1 MEGSNAMG
9 KLVRD
14 RVPAIIRAKGED
26 PTVHVLSPEEYLPA
40 LLEKLVEEALE
51 AQEAGVEDLLSELAD
66 VQEVIRA
73 ILHALDWDAHTL
85 EEAAQRKAEASG
97 AFTAR
102 LWLA

>member
-1 MEGSNAMG
+1 MG

-14 RVPAIIRAKGED
+14 RLPAIIRASGEE
-26 PTVHVLSPEEYLPA
+26 PTVRVLSPEEYLPA

-51 AQEAGVEDLLSELAD
+51 AQEAGVEDLLNELAD

-73 ILHALDWDAHTL
+73 LLDALDWDARTL
-85 EEAAQRKAEASG
+85 EEAAARKAEARG

-102 LWLA
+102 LWLE

>member
-1 MEGSNAMG
+1 M
-9 KLVRD
+9 
-14 RVPAIIRAKGED
+14 
-26 PTVHVLSPEEYLPA
+26 LSPEEYLPA

-73 ILHALDWDAHTL
+73 ILDALDWDVHTL
-85 EEAAQRKAEASG
+85 EEAAQRKVEASG

-102 LWLA
+102 LWLE

>member
-1 MEGSNAMG
+1 MG

-14 RVPAIIRAKGED
+14 RIPAIIRASGQE
-26 PTVHVLSPEEYLPA
+26 PAVRVLSPEEYLPA

-51 AQEAGVEDLLSELAD
+51 AQEAGVEDLLNELAD

-73 ILHALDWDAHTL
+73 ILDALDWDVRTL
-85 EEAAQRKAEASG
+85 EEAAQSKAEARG

-102 LWLA
+102 LWLE